1 MKAMVA
7 YELCQLKYKKG
18 TLGDKLKKDVVF
30 FKEVIKMLETHTRQ
44 EVLTKL
50 DKPC

>member
-7 YELCQLKYKKG
+7 HELCQLKYKKG
-18 TLGDKLKKDVVF
+18 TLGYRLKEELTF
-30 FKEVIKMLETHTRQ
+30 FAEVIKMLETHTKQ